1 MPKKLHFGNYLWYPR
16 CVNSTERKLVRLEQV
31 ARLRRAQRRAPR
43 ERDIASVRADLEGEL
58 GETVSQRLAAR
69 FLGVS
74 HTALQRWIRAG
85 DLPLVYNRR
94 GRQEV
99 PVAALL
105 DLYEGVERERSLGD
119 RRRRHLEPVLVEGRE
134 QAARIKATDLGTGTA
149 EGEDGHGRA
158 ERRALAYHRAVAK
171 RLNRQMI
178 DEALHRV
185 WRWRDEGKL
194 DPRYADAWE
203 QVLELPVP
211 EVRRV
216 LASDDD
222 RARDLRQN
230 SPFAGMLSEPERRRI
245 LELVD

>member
-1 MPKKLHFGNYLWYPR
+1 
-16 CVNSTERKLVRLEQV
+16 VNSTERKLVRLEQV
-31 ARLRRAQRRAPR
+31 ARLRRAQRHAPR

-74 HTALQRWIRAG
+74 HTALQRWIKAG
-85 DLPLVYNRR
+85 DLPLVYNPR

-105 DLYEGVERERSLGD
+105 DLYERVERERSHGD

-134 QAARIKATDLGTGTA
+134 QAERIKAIDLGTA
-149 EGEDGHGRA
+149 DGEDDHGRA
-158 ERRALAYHRAVAK
+158 ERRSLAYHRAVAM
-171 RLNRQMI
+171 RLNRRMI

-185 WRWRDEGKL
+185 WKWRDEGKL

-203 QVLELPVP
+203 QVLELPVA
-211 EVRRV
+211 EVRRT